1 VKIYI
6 ILMILFGI
14 GYAGV
19 YTLATTELRRLI
31 GPRFVI
37 WYALIIL
44 AGFYVPSGQIFLLV
58 SVVVTLATVQGR
70 VDAVCRYILA
80 IMLLPNVLWRA
91 SIGSA
96 YICDLDVQNVLG
108 LTLLVVCMVSR
119 SRVPARRAFTLED
132 WFIVALIAIFWIAKT
147 RFPALS
153 LFARDGVQTSLSLLL
168 PYILFR
174 RNIRS
179 MDEYRLLL
187 GSFVAASAILAVFA
201 IYEARF
207 GWALFGTMEHR
218 LFPGEMV
225 SKSMLQR
232 GGAMRASTT
241 MSGPLMLAFLFLV
254 SVVATFA
261 VRPLVR
267 TQALWTGLLG
277 LLFLGLLTTQS
288 RGNLACLGV
297 GFVVYCLA
305 RRKYGLAALAMMGA
319 AAGAMVIIVGARV
332 SSTLAN
338 FVNPSQPTADGH
350 YDYRGLLLQ
359 RGLEEGMKYPL
370 TGTSLNFVYD
380 RLEDITQGQHIVDL
394 VNTYLTIFLMSGL
407 IGFVPFVGIILAIIY
422 KQIVGYPR
430 VKDVGLLTVRAVVI
444 TLFVILL
451 IELSFMSFFD
461 RMPSIMMLIL
471 VGSRMIEFERRAL
484 LRGKSPERTTPAA
497 VPTDYGDLPRRPGR
511 DRPVTA
517 AT

>member
-1 VKIYI
+1 MKIYI

-19 YTLATTELRRLI
+19 YTLATAELRRLI

-44 AGFYVPSGQIFLLV
+44 AGFFVPSGQIFLLV
-58 SVVVTLATVQGR
+58 SVIVTLATVQGR
-70 VDAVCRYILA
+70 VDAVCRYVFA

-96 YICDLDVQNVLG
+96 YLCDLDVQNVLG
-108 LTLLVVCMVSR
+108 LTLLVMCMVSR
-119 SRVPARRAFTLED
+119 SKLPARRVFTVED
-132 WFIVALIAIFWIAKT
+132 MFMVALIAIFWVAKT
-147 RFPALS
+147 RFPSVS

-168 PYILFR
+168 PYLLFR

-179 MDEYRLLL
+179 LPEYRLLL
-187 GSFVAASAILAVFA
+187 GSFVAAAAFLAVFA
-201 IYEARF
+201 IYEAKF
-207 GWALFGTMEHR
+207 GWALFGTIERR

-225 SKSMLQR
+225 SKSILQR
-232 GGAMRASTT
+232 GGAMRASAT
-241 MSGPLMLAFLFLV
+241 MSGPLMLAFTFLLSIIAV
-254 SVVATFA
+254 FA

-305 RRKYGLAALAMMGA
+305 RRKYALAGLAMLG
-319 AAGAMVIIVGARV
+319 AGAGALIIVVGAKV
-332 SSTLAN
+332 SPTLAN
-338 FVNPSQPTADGH
+338 FINPSQPTADGH

-359 RGLEEGMKYPL
+359 RGMEEGMKFPW
-370 TGTSLNFVYD
+370 TGTSLNYVYE
-380 RLEDITQGQHIVDL
+380 RLADITQGQHIVDL

-407 IGFVPFVGIILAIIY
+407 FGFVPFVAIILAIFY
-422 KQIVGYPR
+422 KQIIGYLR
-430 VKDVGLLTVRAVVI
+430 VRDTGLLTVRAAVI
-444 TLFVILL
+444 TMFVLLL

-461 RMPSIMMLIL
+461 RMPALMMLIL
-471 VGSRMIEFERRAL
+471 VGSRMIEFERRAMM
-484 LRGKSPERTTPAA
+484 RSKSPAPAPRSAPRHPYRDPPHRGGDRSMPAA
-497 VPTDYGDLPRRPGR
+497 V
-511 DRPVTA
+511 
-517 AT
+517 